1 MEKMTKR
8 QEQIVEKAINLI
20 AEHGI
25 QNVTIKNIAKEVGV
39 SEPALYRHF
48 KNKYEILDAVID
60 VFTLKIQPAID
71 ILNNSENPIS
81 GIQNFI
87 KIHFDI
93 FNENSD
99 IAGIIFSESNF
110 KNENKL
116 LEKVFDLM
124 NKTRMALEKV
134 IGEGQQNNQI
144 RSDVSPSSIS
154 RIIIGSL
161 RLLVTQ
167 WSISNKSFVLKE
179 EGNRLYTDI
188 IRMIK

>member
-1 MEKMTKR
+1 MKMTER
-8 QEQIVEKAINLI
+8 QKQIVKVAIILI

-48 KNKYEILDAVID
+48 KSKYEILDAVID
-60 VFTLKIQPAID
+60 VFIGKIQPAID
-71 ILNNSENPIS
+71 ILNNSENS
-81 GIQNFI
+81 VTGIEDFI
-87 KIHFDI
+87 KTHFTI

-110 KNENKL
+110 KNEKKL
-116 LEKVFDLM
+116 LEKLFTLM
-124 NKTRMALEKV
+124 NNTRLALENV
-134 IGEGQQNNQI
+134 IINGQKANQI
-144 RSDVSPSSIS
+144 RNDVSPSSIS

-167 WSISNKSFVLKE
+167 WSMSNQSFVLE
-179 EGNRLYTDI
+179 DEGKKLYIDI
-188 IRMIK
+188 LKIIK